1 MAWLVPRS
9 CHTYLVDHLLSG
21 ELTSVKTDVL
31 SRYVKFAQG
40 LQSSPSMEVAVM
52 VGVAAR
58 DVCTSTGQNLWFLE
72 QETGLDPLSVSASR
86 VKAGL
91 VSEVPPVPDR
101 ERWRLAY
108 LAKLLQMRG
117 QLYYEGG
124 KTDHLTVLIDSLCTS

>member
-1 MAWLVPRS
+1 
-9 CHTYLVDHLLSG
+9 
-21 ELTSVKTDVL
+21 
-31 SRYVKFAQG
+31 
-40 LQSSPSMEVAVM
+40 M

-58 DVCTSTGQNLWFLE
+58 DVCTSTGSNLWLLE

-91 VSEVPPVPDR
+91 VSEVPLVSDR
-101 ERWRLAY
+101 DRWRLAY

-124 KTDHLTVLIDSLCTS
+124 ETDHLTVLIDSLCTS